1 MMSTYTNYTVKV
13 RENLSRIRNP
23 GNADDGLSPER
34 IIFSNNENVYYGVF
48 AGQLS
53 AGETAFNNCTI
64 NGGLINNAVLNDVT
78 LCCGIDIVEL
88 SDLTSMISE
97 TERQLSS
104 FDEQMTNIQNS
115 QNDMSSSINNKLFID
130 NLSAESLSIIH
141 IGSDEFYEKIKNNE
155 ILSNQMYIVS
165 GDHVNA
171 YDQQIKNVAEPTLS
185 GDAATKNYVDQISA
199 SLQAKVNDLTQKIHN
214 SLSNINESPLNQ
226 INENSMLPDVISAV
240 IQIKDILSSMT
251 MSLNN

>member
-141 IGSDEFYEKIKNNE
+141 IGSDEFY
-155 ILSNQMYIVS
+155 MYIVS

-199 SLQAKVNDLTQKIHN
+199 SLQARVNDLTQKIHN

-251 MSLNN
+251 MSLNE

>member
-1 MMSTYTNYTVKV
+1 MSTYTNYTVKV

-104 FDEQMTNIQNS
+104 FDE
-115 QNDMSSSINNKLFID
+115 
-130 NLSAESLSIIH
+130 
-141 IGSDEFYEKIKNNE
+141 
-155 ILSNQMYIVS
+155 
-165 GDHVNA
+165 
-171 YDQQIKNVAEPTLS
+171 
-185 GDAATKNYVDQISA
+185 
-199 SLQAKVNDLTQKIHN
+199 
-214 SLSNINESPLNQ
+214 
-226 INENSMLPDVISAV
+226 
-240 IQIKDILSSMT
+240 
-251 MSLNN
+251 